1 MDRKFCLK
9 NMFHL
14 TAVLFT
20 ASVLLILFC
29 MPVCAASAEITVKVA
44 GGGVVK
50 IKAQEGSPA
59 PDKDSVTVAG
69 GGAGVFRIPC
79 DFPGSYRYRIW
90 QEAGNTSGV
99 IYDKTVYIA
108 DVFVEQKDDKSFVS
122 YVTLSK
128 EGSASK
134 SESAVFVNSKETEPP
149 EKKKNKPGTEGR
161 ERSKNSDSSS
171 GNGTGVNSR
180 NGDIQTGDTTPL
192 TQWIIAT
199 CASFAAI
206 LLFVVCFIR
215 RKKHSDE

>member
-14 TAVLFT
+14 MAVVFT
-20 ASVLLILFC
+20 AGVLLILFC
-29 MPVCAASAEITVKVA
+29 MPVGAAPAEINVKVA

-50 IKAQEGSPA
+50 IKAQDGSPA
-59 PDKDSVTVAG
+59 PDKESVTVTG
-69 GGAGVFRIPC
+69 GGTGVFRIPC
-79 DFPGSYRYRIW
+79 DFPGSYRYKIW
-90 QEAGNTSGV
+90 QEAGNVSGV

-134 SESAVFVNSKETEPP
+134 SESAVFINSKETEPP
-149 EKKKNKPGTEGR
+149 KKKKNKPGTAGR

-171 GNGTGVNSR
+171 TGGGVNSR

-192 TQWIIAT
+192 IQWIVAT
-199 CASFAAI
+199 CVSFAAM
-206 LLFVVCFIR
+206 LLFAVYFIR

>member
-1 MDRKFCLK
+1 MDRRFCLK

-14 TAVLFT
+14 AAVIFT
-20 ASVLLILFC
+20 AGVLLVLFC
-29 MPVCAASAEITVKVA
+29 MPVGAAPAEITVKVA

-50 IKAQEGSPA
+50 IEAQEGSPA
-59 PDKDSVTVAG
+59 PDKDSVTVVG
-69 GGAGVFRIPC
+69 GGTGVFRIPC
-79 DFPGSYRYRIW
+79 DFPGAYRYKIW
-90 QEAGNTSGV
+90 QEAGNVSGV

-134 SESAVFVNSKETEPP
+134 SESAVFVNSKETE
-149 EKKKNKPGTEGR
+149 KPGAAGN
-161 ERSKNSDSSS
+161 ERSKNRDSSS
-171 GNGTGVNSR
+171 GNATGVNSR

-192 TQWIIAT
+192 TQWIIVA

-206 LLFVVCFIR
+206 LLFAVHFVR
-215 RKKHSDE
+215 RKRHSDE